1 MLVTSVVENSVADV
15 VGFKTGDRVLAVQNS
30 NVAKIS
36 DLKAVIQTA
45 IANKIGGVRVLIA
58 GRKGR
63 RWVYLALAG

>member
-45 IANKIGGVRVLIA
+45 IANKTGGSA
-58 GRKGR
+58 F
-63 RWVYLALAG
+63 